1 MRGIYCTHRSPPTSA
16 PPLTANTV
24 CPRVTLGHPDQLAI
38 TVEQI
43 SQQILKAAVATKFQF
58 IKIIGRAGAGVAG
71 DPIALLSLFPASTIA
86 IIVAAL
92 GTIRKH
98 FVGFVQ
104 AFKLLRRC
112 PIVGVQIGVQLTG
125 QLTVRL
131 FDRP

>member
-1 MRGIYCTHRSPPTSA
+1 MRGIYCN
-16 PPLTANTV
+16 PPLTTILGTTV
-24 CPRVTLGHPDQLAI
+24 DGQDGLAMGSNQAPCHLAI

-43 SQQILKAAVATKFQF
+43 PQQVFKTAVATKFQF
-58 IKIIGRAGAGVAG
+58 IKIIGRAGARVAG
-71 DPIALLSLFPASTIA
+71 GPIALLSLFPAGTIA